1 VARGYE
7 RPASEELSLAE
18 AQTTPV
24 TRLPLRPGYGTLG
37 SPVTVLAN
45 HFILN
50 FDKDATDFAIHYD
63 VDIQNTVAQVGPSGG
78 RRGGR
83 AAVADPGGA
92 SPSAAATRA
101 QRPLP
106 SEIGRG
112 VMAAL
117 AQRDGWPVGWC
128 YDGKK
133 NVYTPGKFAP
143 FGNGEVCE
151 FRVAHDEKG
160 NGRPSTFLVLIK
172 KVGVIS
178 FNALRAWVRS
188 GQDNVPADAFVALD
202 IVLRHRVSMIPDT
215 VSFARA
221 IFVPHGSTTSSL
233 GEGADVWLG
242 YQQAS
247 RPCQRGIS
255 IVINQAATAFVHSGP
270 ILERYQEAARLSQQD
285 LHSEINPRDW
295 RFREIKKAVN
305 GVKVV
310 VSHPNKRTYRVT
322 GLSDVPARNDFFDH
336 DELGRITVEAYFA
349 RQHGVKLRYPMLP
362 CLRVGSNGSRIPPE
376 ICTVVA
382 GLRVKKLS
390 PRQTQEMIKI
400 AACPPAQKQ
409 QSIQQQVSQN
419 LRFGL
424 DPQVGAFGLTVAP
437 QMAEV
442 KARVLEAPV
451 LQYRQPPTMRVNG
464 GKWNLVNCKFLE
476 PGTIRCWAVMCF
488 VPRAECGRSMDEG
501 LGAFMTHFQHKLG
514 AIGITWATQAA
525 ITPMMQFCA
534 RPGGARMNE
543 EVAFEM
549 TRVSQSSQAKH
560 GRVPDLILCIMP
572 SKDTELYRAIKIA
585 GDHHHGIV
593 TQCLVASS
601 AGITRDPRGQ
611 DQYIANV
618 AMKVNAKL
626 GGTNVTIHQ
635 QRFPLLGTTPFQ
647 SKPFMVIGADVSHPT
662 GAGARASAPSI
673 AAVVGSLDM
682 HCSKYAAKIMMQDSR
697 VEIIAAL
704 DEAVAGLLLEFYKKT
719 GGKKPERIIFYR
731 DGVADGQFQHVL
743 DQELPLL
750 RKACRDV
757 SGDDYQPDVT
767 FVVVQKRHMTR
778 LFPKTQQ
785 DGDFKGN
792 LKPGTVI
799 DTDICHPHEFDFFL
813 NSHEGIQGTVRP
825 AHYHVLLDE
834 NKFSADQLQLLT
846 HHLCYLYCR
855 CTRSVSIVQ
864 PAYYAHLA
872 AERGRI
878 LCSAYGDSDSDAAS
892 TASGGT
898 APAATFEDV
907 NPLLSGRMFFV

>member
-1 VARGYE
+1 MPGHAC
-7 RPASEELSLAE
+7 SL
-18 AQTTPV
+18 
-24 TRLPLRPGYGTLG
+24 
-37 SPVTVLAN
+37 
-45 HFILN
+45 
-50 FDKDATDFAIHYD
+50 
-63 VDIQNTVAQVGPSGG
+63 
-78 RRGGR
+78 
-83 AAVADPGGA
+83 
-92 SPSAAATRA
+92 
-101 QRPLP
+101 
-106 SEIGRG
+106 
-112 VMAAL
+112 
-117 AQRDGWPVGWC
+117 C
-128 YDGKK
+128 
-133 NVYTPGKFAP
+133 
-143 FGNGEVCE
+143 
-151 FRVAHDEKG
+151 
-160 NGRPSTFLVLIK
+160 
-172 KVGVIS
+172 
-178 FNALRAWVRS
+178 
-188 GQDNVPADAFVALD
+188 
-202 IVLRHRVSMIPDT
+202 
-215 VSFARA
+215 
-221 IFVPHGSTTSSL
+221 
-233 GEGADVWLG
+233 
-242 YQQAS
+242 
-247 RPCQRGIS
+247 
-255 IVINQAATAFVHSGP
+255 
-270 ILERYQEAARLSQQD
+270 
-285 LHSEINPRDW
+285 
-295 RFREIKKAVN
+295 
-305 GVKVV
+305 
-310 VSHPNKRTYRVT
+310 
-322 GLSDVPARNDFFDH
+322 
-336 DELGRITVEAYFA
+336 
-349 RQHGVKLRYPMLP
+349 
-362 CLRVGSNGSRIPPE
+362 
-376 ICTVVA
+376 
-382 GLRVKKLS
+382 
-390 PRQTQEMIKI
+390 
-400 AACPPAQKQ
+400 
-409 QSIQQQVSQN
+409 
-419 LRFGL
+419 
-424 DPQVGAFGLTVAP
+424 
-437 QMAEV
+437 
-442 KARVLEAPV
+442 
-451 LQYRQPPTMRVNG
+451 
-464 GKWNLVNCKFLE
+464 
-476 PGTIRCWAVMCF
+476 
-488 VPRAECGRSMDEG
+488 
-501 LGAFMTHFQHKLG
+501 
-514 AIGITWATQAA
+514 
-525 ITPMMQFCA
+525 
-534 RPGGARMNE
+534 
-543 EVAFEM
+543 
-549 TRVSQSSQAKH
+549 
-560 GRVPDLILCIMP
+560 
-572 SKDTELYRAIKIA
+572 RAIKIA